1 MEKIGYLGPYGSY
14 SSIAAEKMRPKAEL
28 SAYQSFPQLFSSLVS
43 SETDAIVIPIENTLN
58 GGVLQNIDLLQ
69 ATEGAYATEE
79 CVIKID
85 HRLAYKA
92 GADKRKKKNIYSHAQ
107 ALEQCSKYLF
117 ENFPKARLIPTAST
131 AASLEKIITEA
142 DAGVVGAHTKKDGL
156 ILSPCNIADED
167 GNFTHFLL
175 VKLTV
180 LPETARSE
188 KIYFSVTCANRSGA
202 LLLILERI
210 SVHGLNMTKIESRP
224 IKNAPDEYR
233 FFIET
238 EGDYSSARVKS
249 ALADIRKITN
259 SFKLLGCY

>member
-1 MEKIGYLGPYGSY
+1 M
-14 SSIAAEKMRPKAEL
+14 
-28 SAYQSFPQLFSSLVS
+28 
-43 SETDAIVIPIENTLN
+43 
-58 GGVLQNIDLLQ
+58 
-69 ATEGAYATEE
+69 
-79 CVIKID
+79 
-85 HRLAYKA
+85 
-92 GADKRKKKNIYSHAQ
+92 
-107 ALEQCSKYLF
+107 
-117 ENFPKARLIPTAST
+117 IPTAST